1 MAASQALSV
10 LGSIQAKPCVVQAYG
25 CLPRSVCSGVLAEGA
40 AASSSV
46 GILDERLGNA
56 QISQVQLY
64 IAHNS
69 ITLEKRLRGT
79 WERSR
84 AGARGPKQQGWI
96 KTQGAYAFLCH
107 RSSLVGTSYLSYN
120 LSSRPTSLAS
130 LLPTACLE
138 GPFLLFS
145 PACCVSTCQQT

>member
-64 IAHNS
+64 IAHNL
-69 ITLEKRLRGT
+69 IALEKRGEHGRGAGQ
-79 WERSR
+79 ELGDQNSR
-84 AGARGPKQQGWI
+84 AGLKRREPMP
-96 KTQGAYAFLCH
+96 
-107 RSSLVGTSYLSYN
+107 SSAVGLPLLVHLTCLTN